1 MKVPVK
7 LKRLIDELLREAQA
21 CSNCCYNVGRNQS
34 YSIPASVRET
44 LVDSAAKHDVAVHLL
59 REELKNH

>member
-1 MKVPVK
+1 MISAK
-7 LKRLIDELLREAQA
+7 LKRLIDEMLRESQA
-21 CSNCCYNVGRNQS
+21 CSNCCYNVGRNS
-34 YSIPASVRET
+34 TYNLPDYVRES